1 MPASAADI
9 YVDERLVRAL
19 LVDQHPDLAGERLRL
34 VGNGWDNAILRLGDR
49 LAVRM
54 PRRRSAAEL
63 VRHEQ
68 QVLPV
73 LAPRLPVAVPVPVRI
88 GRPSALFP
96 WAWSVVPWF
105 EGATV
110 AGAGLRDDIALAED
124 VAAFLAALHRPAPLD
139 VPSNPVRGVPLAERA
154 SAVEARF
161 DSGLLPEAGRL
172 RALWAAAL
180 AAPRWAGRA
189 LWLHGDLHPANL
201 LQRGGRLTA
210 VIDFGDVTAGDPAT
224 DLATAWLTFGPAAR
238 ARFRVLVHPDAATW
252 SRARGWAL
260 CMAGAM
266 FVDSEPG
273 TVTTRIGRAALAEV
287 LLDD

>member
-1 MPASAADI
+1 M
-9 YVDERLVRAL
+9 
-19 LVDQHPDLAGERLRL
+19 
-34 VGNGWDNAILRLGDR
+34 
-49 LAVRM
+49 
-54 PRRRSAAEL
+54 
-63 VRHEQ
+63 
-68 QVLPV
+68 
-73 LAPRLPVAVPVPVRI
+73 
-88 GRPSALFP
+88 
-96 WAWSVVPWF
+96 
-105 EGATV
+105 
-110 AGAGLRDDIALAED
+110 
-124 VAAFLAALHRPAPLD
+124 
-139 VPSNPVRGVPLAERA
+139 PSNPVRGVPLAERA
-154 SAVEARF
+154 PAVEARF

-172 RALWAAAL
+172 RAVWAAAR
-180 AAPRWAGRA
+180 AAPRWAGPA

-238 ARFRVLVHPDAATW
+238 ARLRVLVHPDAATW

-266 FVDSEPG
+266 LVDSEPG